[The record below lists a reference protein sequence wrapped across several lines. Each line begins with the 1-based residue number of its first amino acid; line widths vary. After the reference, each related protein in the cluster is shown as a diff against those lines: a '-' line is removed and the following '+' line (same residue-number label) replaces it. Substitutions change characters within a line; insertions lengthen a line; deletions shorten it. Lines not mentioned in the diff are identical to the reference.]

1 MREWD
6 DPDEITFEAKNL
18 ALTLTLTLPLPLPL
32 PLPLTLNPNPNP
44 TPNPTPTP
52 NQAPM
57 LAPVLLRHVH
67 IPHKHVE
74 LVGKGVVV
82 LLGWL
87 VWLASAIVQA
97 WLG

>member
-1 MREWD
+1 
-6 DPDEITFEAKNL
+6 
-18 ALTLTLTLPLPLPL
+18 
-32 PLPLTLNPNPNP
+32 
-44 TPNPTPTP
+44 
-52 NQAPM
+52 M

-97 WLG
+97 CLG